1 MVSYSS
7 GYWQQLY
14 LFPPL
19 LLAGEREREEMSN
32 ESSDVPYILV
42 PPSFELCFKICPL
55 SQSQIIKYQ
64 ILLLYIPS

>member
-1 MVSYSS
+1 VGDLMVSYSS

-42 PPSFELCFKICPL
+42 PPSFEK
-55 SQSQIIKYQ
+55 S
-64 ILLLYIPS
+64 PSMFQNMSFITKSNN